1 MHYLPFGPIC
11 CNLTRSNEHIHKQSL
26 SLSSISSWRFC
37 RALTAAAALTRTGLT
52 CCQQTCQSGGNTNL
66 KSAPPQRT
74 GLQLRVQGAN
84 LLVCIKMILLGR
96 KSGKSANREAGQWS
110 PVASKLA
117 YQVRPD
123 RSPVGSVFA
132 IEENAKNL
140 RSNSP
145 LRLSTVS
152 SLNT

>member
-52 CCQQTCQSGGNTNL
+52 CCQQTCQSGGTNL

-84 LLVCIKMILLGR
+84 PLVCIEMILLGR
-96 KSGKSANREAGQWS
+96 KSAKSTNREAGQWS
-110 PVASKLA
+110 PVGSNLHTKS
-117 YQVRPD
+117 D
-123 RSPVGSVFA
+123 RTEVQSALF
-132 IEENAKNL
+132 
-140 RSNSP
+140 
-145 LRLSTVS
+145 LRLKRMQKIFGQIHLSDY
-152 SLNT
+152 LQCHL